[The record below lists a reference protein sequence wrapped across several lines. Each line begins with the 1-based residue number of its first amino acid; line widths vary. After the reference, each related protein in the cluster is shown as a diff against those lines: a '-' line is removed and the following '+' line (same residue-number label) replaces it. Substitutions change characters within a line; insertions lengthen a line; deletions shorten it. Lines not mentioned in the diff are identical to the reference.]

1 MAEGHGGYRRPNNP
15 NAVSG
20 PGKYSRRTDGGPG
33 ETVMQAARYL
43 QGDEYGESKELNELQ
58 GGAPR
63 SAAPDGP
70 PASTRAAM
78 PEPDVIPMDA
88 PSARPDEPITA
99 GAPFGPGPGPRRN
112 PKNMSA
118 DEADF
123 VAATFRA
130 AYEAFPSPGLRR
142 MIERLEDEGR

>member
-70 PASTRAAM
+70 PASARAAM
-78 PEPDVIPMDA
+78 PEPEVVPMDA

-99 GAPFGPGPGPRRN
+99 GAPFGPGPGPKNKDPFSDEEKSLMNAKMIRELYKAN
-112 PKNMSA
+112 PSREMRSLVEKL
-118 DEADF
+118 EAQ
-123 VAATFRA
+123 
-130 AYEAFPSPGLRR
+130 
-142 MIERLEDEGR
+142 GR